1 MTINL
6 DPYQVFMIAVI
17 SLGAFVGLAKLI
29 AKQAIESINEKLEAF
44 KEIKDSIKELNQTV
58 NNTERDLLKIKL
70 DIAQQYARRDD
81 FIRLEVHITDE
92 LEALGTKIDN
102 LKNTRNAT

>member
-6 DPYQVFMIAVI
+6 DPYQVFMITTI
-17 SLGAFVGLAKLI
+17 SLGAFFGLAKLT

-70 DIAQQYARRDD
+70 DIAQQYVRRDD
-81 FIRLEVHITDE
+81 FIRLEKHITDE
-92 LEALGTKIDN
+92 LKALGEKIDN
-102 LKNTRNAT
+102 LKDTRNAT

>member
-58 NNTERDLLKIKL
+58 NNTERDLLTIKL
-70 DIAQQYARRDD
+70 DIAQQYVRKDD
-81 FIRLEVHITDE
+81 FIRLEKHITDE
-92 LEALGTKIDN
+92 LKALSEKIDT
-102 LKNTRNAT
+102 LKEARKP

>member
-29 AKQAIESINEKLEAF
+29 AKQTLESINEKLEAF
-44 KEIKDSIKELNQTV
+44 KEIKDSIKELTQSI
-58 NNTERDLLKIKL
+58 NNTEQDLLKIKL
-70 DIAQQYARRDD
+70 DIAQQYVRRDD
-81 FIRLEVHITDE
+81 FIRLEKHITDE
-92 LEALGTKIDN
+92 LRALGEKIDT
-102 LKNTRNAT
+102 LKEARKP

>member
-6 DPYQVFMIAVI
+6 DPYQVFMIATI
-17 SLGAFVGLAKLI
+17 SLGAFFGLAKLI
-29 AKQAIESINEKLEAF
+29 AKQTLESINEKLEAF

-70 DIAQQYARRDD
+70 DIAQQYVRRDD
-81 FIRLEVHITDE
+81 FIRLEKHITDD
-92 LEALGTKIDN
+92 LRALGEKIDT
-102 LKNTRNAT
+102 LKEAHNHE